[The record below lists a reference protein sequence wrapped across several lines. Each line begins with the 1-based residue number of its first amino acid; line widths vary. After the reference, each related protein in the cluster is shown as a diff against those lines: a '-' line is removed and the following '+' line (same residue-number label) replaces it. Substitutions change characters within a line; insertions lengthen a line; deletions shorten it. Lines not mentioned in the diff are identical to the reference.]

1 MLPVCPAM
9 FSMPMVSNFGDQFL
23 RGLYEPSEVSTKNS
37 EVHVRVIQ
45 DKCTL
50 LLRQLSHLLIHS
62 VYSSFGD
69 LEIENQEEST

>member
-1 MLPVCPAM
+1 M
-9 FSMPMVSNFGDQFL
+9 FSMTMVSNLRDQFL
-23 RGLYEPSEVSTKNS
+23 RGLYESPEVSTKNS
-37 EVHVRVIQ
+37 EVDVRVIQ

-50 LLRQLSHLLIHS
+50 VLRLLSHLLIHS

>member
-9 FSMPMVSNFGDQFL
+9 FSVTMVSNFRDQFL
-23 RGLYEPSEVSTKNS
+23 RGLYESSEVSTKNS

-50 LLRQLSHLLIHS
+50 FLRQLSHLLIHS

-69 LEIENQEEST
+69 LEIKNQEKTT

>member
-9 FSMPMVSNFGDQFL
+9 FSMTMVSNFRDQFL
-23 RGLYEPSEVSTKNS
+23 RGLYESSEVSTKNS

-50 LLRQLSHLLIHS
+50 FLRQLSHLLIDS

-69 LEIENQEEST
+69 LEIKNQEKST